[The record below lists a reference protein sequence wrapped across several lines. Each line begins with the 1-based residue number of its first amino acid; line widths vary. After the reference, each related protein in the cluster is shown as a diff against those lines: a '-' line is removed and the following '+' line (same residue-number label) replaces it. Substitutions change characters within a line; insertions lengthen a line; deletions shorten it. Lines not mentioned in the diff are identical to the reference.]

1 MRRRPTFASIAD
13 LTVRRGRWCEDERA
27 SPRLVCAPGQMV
39 ALAARGGRWLVPVY
53 NVSEGGLMI
62 RLPAKLLIGESVTVA
77 FGRGRILA
85 ARICWM
91 DGMRAG
97 LAFEDAAQP
106 D

>member
-13 LTVRRGRWCEDERA
+13 VPLWRSRAADDQRA

-53 NVSEGGLMI
+53 NLSDGGLMI
-62 RLPAKLLIGESVTVA
+62 RLPAKLALGERVTVA
-77 FGRGRILA
+77 FGRGRVLS

-97 LAFEDAAQP
+97 LAFEGAAQP